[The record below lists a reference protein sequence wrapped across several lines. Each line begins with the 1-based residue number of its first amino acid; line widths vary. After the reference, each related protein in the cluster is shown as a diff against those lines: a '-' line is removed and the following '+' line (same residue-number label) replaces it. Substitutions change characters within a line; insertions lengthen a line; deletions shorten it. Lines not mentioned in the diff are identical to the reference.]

1 MTDPI
6 KTQNKEENNMKLKWY
21 AAALAALA
29 STAASAQSS
38 VTLYGVADAGIEYTS
53 KSAPTAAGTGG
64 GNAFRV
70 TSGNQ
75 SGSRWGLRGVEDLGG
90 GLKSVF
96 VLESGVNFDTGTSG
110 QGGRLFGR
118 NAYVGLQSPY
128 GTFTLG
134 RHTTPF
140 FDFGLLYDPMAI
152 STRYGITSTA
162 PEFGSRADNSAK
174 YIGTFGGLT
183 VSGLYSF
190 TNNGNEVPGNYHNG
204 REFSALASYA
214 TGGLSLGAV
223 YDQANNT
230 GDASAQMTRRASVA
244 GSYSFGAAKVYG
256 GYRWARAYDGA
267 TLPGAQGANG
277 GSNLYWAGLGYQFTP
292 AFSLVGAAYYQDFRN
307 SGADPW
313 DFVATADYAFSKRTD
328 VYLSLSYVKNKNNSN
343 LSVNGFNTNSPT
355 DSAFVQNGANQFGAT
370 MGIRH
375 KF

>member
-1 MTDPI
+1 
-6 KTQNKEENNMKLKWY
+6 MKMKWCV
-21 AAALAALA
+21 ATLATLAAG
-29 STAASAQSS
+29 AACAQSS

-53 KSAPTAAGTGG
+53 KSAPTSAGIGG

-75 SGSRWGLRGVEDLGG
+75 SGSRWGIRGVEDLGG

-118 NAYVGLQSPY
+118 NAYVGLQGQY
-128 GTFTLG
+128 GTLTLG
-134 RHTTPF
+134 RHTTPY

-183 VSGLYSF
+183 VSGLYSL
-190 TNNGNEVPGNYHNG
+190 TNNGTEIPGNFTNG
-204 REFSALASYA
+204 REYSLLANYAAGPFSV
-214 TGGLSLGAV
+214 GAV
-223 YDQANNT
+223 YDQANST
-230 GDASAQMTRRASVA
+230 GDASAQLIRRATIA
-244 GSYSFGAAKVYG
+244 GSYATGPAKAYL
-256 GYRWARAYDGA
+256 GYRWAKAYNGA
-267 TLPGAQGANG
+267 TLPGGQFTNG

-292 AFSLVGAAYYQDFRN
+292 AFSLTGAVYYQDFRN

-313 DFVATADYAFSKRTD
+313 DFVATADYAMSKRTD
-328 VYLSLSYVKNKNNSN
+328 LYLSLSYVKNKSNSN

-355 DSAFVQNGANQFGAT
+355 DGAFVQNGANQFGAT